1 MKKFYRH
8 ISFILILTLC
18 IVPLHAVSVFT
29 GHTPFSDMCMTA
41 KAQTSENIIYLKD
54 GEGEGGNGTLN
65 NPYLNIRTALKN
77 IKDGQT
83 LFLIDTVQYTKYEK
97 GTDGSALPLIINK
110 NITIAGNDTEKSVL
124 QLRAAIQLAADVTF
138 KDMRL
143 QIAPEIILGKSSL
156 NYNTN
161 TTSEILGT
169 EAFKSTAIYVG
180 GHTLTIDNVNT
191 KLDSEAQSKIRPYI
205 SGGAYRL
212 NTDNSILGGNTV
224 VNIINANAETKFA
237 DIYAGDYFKSR
248 NIPATLNLS
257 GKFLDSVVHCGGYSD
272 SSILYSDVDINLY
285 ADKPDSSA
293 QVSGITGFDTA
304 NHNGKVNITLTKN
317 VFSSSMSLN
326 DIDCLKLDNNSR
338 INFDS
343 SNIFDVKNVILG
355 NNTILDFR
363 QLTGNPAITETLLSL
378 APADD
383 TQKNASI
390 LLNNEQT
397 LRISGNVTG
406 TTRLNVVD
414 TQEII
419 SNFNYGHTYVT
430 SSQSSDGTFSIDGTK
445 DTFAELKTEIEDNI
459 KKWSIYKKSGSES
472 NDTDFKSFEI
482 TDGPDIIYPTEFYHD
497 YSYKLK
503 FINKNDETY
512 IPDNMN
518 VRYNLEYQIIKDG
531 KVIFDS
537 SDNTDDDNTVYP
549 LITLETTQ
557 SDENDENSS
566 YETILA
572 IETDDVAKLKN
583 IYGNYSIVLSYFG
596 NSITKNIRIADPLET
611 AEPTT
616 KPTPTPTIKPTTA
629 PTTEPINTPTTK
641 PTAAPTTE
649 PTNTPTTKPTVAP
662 TTEPTNTPTTKPT
675 AAPTTEP
682 ANTPTT
688 KPTAAPTTE
697 PTNTPT
703 TKPTAAPTTEPTN
716 TPTTKP
722 TAAPTTEPT
731 NTPTTKPTAAP
742 TAEPTNTPTTKPT
755 VAPTAKPAN
764 TSQPPATPVPA
775 PAPTPTPAPTDNT
788 ASTAPPSDPD
798 AAPTSVPTNVPS
810 VPPTVVATST
820 PSVSPTVAPTNSPS
834 DTPTVAPTST
844 PSVSPTIAPT
854 KKPASVKTK
863 FSDKKSGIYFKISN
877 SSKKY
882 LEYLYPT
889 SSKTNIV
896 IPNTV
901 KYKNKSYKVVSVAPK
916 AFYNKSKLKK
926 VCINANITTL
936 GKDCFAKCK
945 KLNSITF
952 KGSKPPKIG
961 RNAFKNINKK
971 AKFYVPKKAYA
982 KYRKTLTSKTGFNK
996 SMKIVKK

>member
-272 SSILYSDVDINLY
+272 SSILNSDVDINLY
-285 ADKPDSSA
+285 ADNPDSSA

-304 NHNGKVNITLTKN
+304 NHNGKVNVTLTKN

-378 APADD
+378 APADN

-445 DTFAELKTEIEDNI
+445 DTFAELKTETEDNI
-459 KKWSIYKKSGSES
+459 KKWSIYKKSGSEPD
-472 NDTDFKSFEI
+472 DTDFKSFEI

-512 IPDNMN
+512 IPDYSILM
-518 VRYNLEYQIIKDG
+518 RNLDYQIIKDG

-537 SDNTDDDNTVYP
+537 SDNTDADNTVYP

-616 KPTPTPTIKPTTA
+616 KPTPTPTIKPT
-629 PTTEPINTPTTK
+629 
-641 PTAAPTTE
+641 AAPTTE
-649 PTNTPTTKPTVAP
+649 PTNTPTTKPTVAPTTEPANTPTTKPTAAP

-697 PTNTPT
+697 P
-703 TKPTAAPTTEPTN
+703 
-716 TPTTKP
+716 
-722 TAAPTTEPT
+722 
-731 NTPTTKPTAAP
+731 
-742 TAEPTNTPTTKPT
+742 
-755 VAPTAKPAN
+755 AN
-764 TSQPPATPVPA
+764 TSQPPSTPVPA
-775 PAPTPTPAPTDNT
+775 PAPTLAPTDNT
-788 ASTAPPSDPD
+788 APTAPPSDPD
-798 AAPTSVPTNVPS
+798 AAPTSVPTNVP
-810 VPPTVVATST
+810 A
-820 PSVSPTVAPTNSPS
+820 VSPTVMPTNSPS
-834 DTPTVAPTST
+834 DTPTLAPTNTPSVSPTVAPTST
-844 PSVSPTIAPT
+844 PSVSPTVAPT
-854 KKPASVKTK
+854 KKPASAKTK
-863 FSDKKSGIYFKISN
+863 FADKKSGIYFKISN

-889 SSKTNIV
+889 SNKTNIV

-926 VCINANITTL
+926 VCINTNITTL

-952 KGSKPPKIG
+952 KRSKPPKIG

>member
-272 SSILYSDVDINLY
+272 SSILNSDVDINLY
-285 ADKPDSSA
+285 ADNPDSAA

-304 NHNGKVNITLTKN
+304 NHNGKVNVTLTKN

-445 DTFAELKTEIEDNI
+445 DTFAELKTETEDNI
-459 KKWSIYKKSGSES
+459 KKWSIYKKSGSEPD
-472 NDTDFKSFEI
+472 DTDFKSFEI
-482 TDGPDIIYPTEFYHD
+482 TDGPDIIYPTEFYQD

-512 IPDNMN
+512 IPNYLILMS
-518 VRYNLEYQIIKDG
+518 NLDYQIIKDG

-557 SDENDENSS
+557 SDENDENS
-566 YETILA
+566 ETILA
-572 IETDDVAKLKN
+572 IETDDKTKLKN

-596 NSITKNIRIADPLET
+596 NYITKNIRIADPLET

-616 KPTPTPTIKPTTA
+616 KPTPTPTIKPT
-629 PTTEPINTPTTK
+629 
-641 PTAAPTTE
+641 AAPTTE
-649 PTNTPTTKPTVAP
+649 PTNTPTTKPTAAP
-662 TTEPTNTPTTKPT
+662 TAEPTNTPTTKPT

-697 PTNTPT
+697 PTPTTKPTAAPTTEPTPTTKPTAAPTTEPANTPT
-703 TKPTAAPTTEPTN
+703 TKPTAAPTTEP
-716 TPTTKP
+716 
-722 TAAPTTEPT
+722 
-731 NTPTTKPTAAP
+731 
-742 TAEPTNTPTTKPT
+742 
-755 VAPTAKPAN
+755 AN
-764 TSQPPATPVPA
+764 TSQPPSTPVPA
-775 PAPTPTPAPTDNT
+775 PAPTPAPTDNT
-788 ASTAPPSDPD
+788 APTAPPSDPD

-810 VPPTVVATST
+810 VPPTVM
-820 PSVSPTVAPTNSPS
+820 PTNSPS
-834 DTPTVAPTST
+834 DTPTLAPTNTPSVSPTVAPTST
-844 PSVSPTIAPT
+844 PSVSPTVAPT
-854 KKPASVKTK
+854 KKPASAKTK
-863 FSDKKSGIYFKISN
+863 FADKKSGIYFKISN

-901 KYKNKSYKVVSVAPK
+901 KYKNKSYKVVSIAPK

>member
-8 ISFILILTLC
+8 ISFILILTLF

-97 GTDGSALPLIINK
+97 GADGSALPLIINK

-191 KLDSEAQSKIRPYI
+191 KLDSETQSKIRPYI

-285 ADKPDSSA
+285 ADNPDSSA

-304 NHNGKVNITLTKN
+304 NHNGKVNVTLTKN

-445 DTFAELKTEIEDNI
+445 DTFAELKTETEDNI

-649 PTNTPTTKPTVAP
+649 PTNTPTTKPTV
-662 TTEPTNTPTTKPT
+662 
-675 AAPTTEP
+675 
-682 ANTPTT
+682 
-688 KPTAAPTTE
+688 
-697 PTNTPT
+697 
-703 TKPTAAPTTEPTN
+703 
-716 TPTTKP
+716 
-722 TAAPTTEPT
+722 APTTEPT

-982 KYRKTLTSKTGFNK
+982 KYRKTLTPKTGFNK

>member
-110 NITIAGNDTEKSVL
+110 NITIAGNDTEKSIL

-272 SSILYSDVDINLY
+272 SSILNSDVDINLY
-285 ADKPDSSA
+285 ADNPDSSA

-304 NHNGKVNITLTKN
+304 NHNGKVNVTLTKN

-445 DTFAELKTEIEDNI
+445 DTFAELKTETEDNI
-459 KKWSIYKKSGSES
+459 KKWSIYKKSGSEPD
-472 NDTDFKSFEI
+472 DTDFKSFEI

-512 IPDNMN
+512 IPDYSILM
-518 VRYNLEYQIIKDG
+518 RNLDYQIIKDG

-537 SDNTDDDNTVYP
+537 SDNTDDNNTVYP

-616 KPTPTPTIKPTTA
+616 KPTPTPTIKPTA
-629 PTTEPINTPTTK
+629 
-641 PTAAPTTE
+641 
-649 PTNTPTTKPTVAP
+649 AP

-682 ANTPTT
+682 ANT
-688 KPTAAPTTE
+688 
-697 PTNTPT
+697 
-703 TKPTAAPTTEPTN
+703 
-716 TPTTKP
+716 
-722 TAAPTTEPT
+722 
-731 NTPTTKPTAAP
+731 
-742 TAEPTNTPTTKPT
+742 
-755 VAPTAKPAN
+755 
-764 TSQPPATPVPA
+764 SQPPSTPVPA
-775 PAPTPTPAPTDNT
+775 PAPTPAPTDNT
-788 ASTAPPSDPD
+788 APTAPPSDPD
-798 AAPTSVPTNVPS
+798 AAPTSAPTNVPS
-810 VPPTVVATST
+810 VPPTVM
-820 PSVSPTVAPTNSPS
+820 PTNSPS
-834 DTPTVAPTST
+834 DTPTLAPTNTPTVSPTVAPTST
-844 PSVSPTIAPT
+844 PSVSPTVAPT
-854 KKPASVKTK
+854 KKPASAKTK
-863 FSDKKSGIYFKISN
+863 FADKKSGIYFKISN

-889 SSKTNIV
+889 SNKTNIV

-971 AKFYVPKKAYA
+971 AKFYVPKKSYA

>member
-272 SSILYSDVDINLY
+272 SSILNSDVDINLY
-285 ADKPDSSA
+285 ADNPDSSA

-304 NHNGKVNITLTKN
+304 NHNGKVNVTLTKN

-326 DIDCLKLDNNSR
+326 DIECLKLDNNSR

-445 DTFAELKTEIEDNI
+445 DTFAELKTETEDNI
-459 KKWSIYKKSGSES
+459 KKWSIYKKSGSEPD
-472 NDTDFKSFEI
+472 DTDFKSFEI

-512 IPDNMN
+512 IPDYSILM
-518 VRYNLEYQIIKDG
+518 RNLDYQIIKDR

-537 SDNTDDDNTVYP
+537 SDNTDADNTVYP

-611 AEPTT
+611 VEPTT
-616 KPTPTPTIKPTTA
+616 KPTNTPTIKPTA
-629 PTTEPINTPTTK
+629 
-641 PTAAPTTE
+641 
-649 PTNTPTTKPTVAP
+649 AP

-688 KPTAAPTTE
+688 KPTAAPT
-697 PTNTPT
+697 
-703 TKPTAAPTTEPTN
+703 A
-716 TPTTKP
+716 
-722 TAAPTTEPT
+722 EPT

-755 VAPTAKPAN
+755 AAPTTEPANTPTTKPTAAPTTEPAN
-764 TSQPPATPVPA
+764 TSQPPSTPVPA
-775 PAPTPTPAPTDNT
+775 PAPTPAPTDNT
-788 ASTAPPSDPD
+788 APTAPPSDPD
-798 AAPTSVPTNVPS
+798 AGPTSVPTNVPAVS
-810 VPPTVVATST
+810 PTVMPTNS
-820 PSVSPTVAPTNSPS
+820 PSDTPTVAPTNSPS
-834 DTPTVAPTST
+834 DTPTLVPTST
-844 PSVSPTIAPT
+844 PSVSPTVAPT

-863 FSDKKSGIYFKISN
+863 FADKKGGIYFKISN

>member
-110 NITIAGNDTEKSVL
+110 NITIAGNDTEKSIL

-272 SSILYSDVDINLY
+272 SSILNSDVDINLY
-285 ADKPDSSA
+285 ADNPDSSA

-304 NHNGKVNITLTKN
+304 NHNGKVNVTLTKN

-390 LLNNEQT
+390 LLNNKQT

-445 DTFAELKTEIEDNI
+445 DTFAELKTETEDNI
-459 KKWSIYKKSGSES
+459 KKWSIYKKSGSEPD
-472 NDTDFKSFEI
+472 DTDFKSFEI

-512 IPDNMN
+512 IPDYSILM
-518 VRYNLEYQIIKDG
+518 RNLDYQIIKDG

-537 SDNTDDDNTVYP
+537 SDNTDDNNTVYP

-611 AEPTT
+611 AEPPT
-616 KPTPTPTIKPTTA
+616 KPTPTPTIKPTA
-629 PTTEPINTPTTK
+629 
-641 PTAAPTTE
+641 
-649 PTNTPTTKPTVAP
+649 AP

-697 PTNTPT
+697 P
-703 TKPTAAPTTEPTN
+703 
-716 TPTTKP
+716 
-722 TAAPTTEPT
+722 
-731 NTPTTKPTAAP
+731 
-742 TAEPTNTPTTKPT
+742 
-755 VAPTAKPAN
+755 AN
-764 TSQPPATPVPA
+764 TSQPPSTPIPA
-775 PAPTPTPAPTDNT
+775 PAPTPAATDNT
-788 ASTAPPSDPD
+788 APTAPPSDSD
-798 AAPTSVPTNVPS
+798 VTPTSIPTNVPS
-810 VPPTVVATST
+810 AHPTVAPTNLPSDTLTVVPTST
-820 PSVSPTVAPTNSPS
+820 PSISPTVAPTNSPS
-834 DTPTVAPTST
+834 
-844 PSVSPTIAPT
+844 VSPTVAPT

-889 SSKTNIV
+889 SNKTNIV

-901 KYKNKSYKVVSVAPK
+901 KYKNKSYKVVSIAPK
-916 AFYNKSKLKK
+916 AFYNKSKVKK
-926 VCINANITTL
+926 VSINANITTI

-961 RNAFKNINKK
+961 RNAFKSINKK
-971 AKFYVPKKAYA
+971 AKFYVPKKAYT
-982 KYRKTLTSKTGFNK
+982 KYRKTLTSKTGFSK

>member
-272 SSILYSDVDINLY
+272 SSILNSDVDINLY
-285 ADKPDSSA
+285 ADNPDSSA

-304 NHNGKVNITLTKN
+304 NHNGKVNVTLTKN

-326 DIDCLKLDNNSR
+326 DIDFLKLDNNSR

-378 APADD
+378 APADH
-383 TQKNASI
+383 TKKNASI

-430 SSQSSDGTFSIDGTK
+430 SSQNSDGTFSIDGTK
-445 DTFAELKTEIEDNI
+445 DTFAELKTETEDNI
-459 KKWSIYKKSGSES
+459 KKWSIYKKSGSEPD
-472 NDTDFKSFEI
+472 DTDFKSFEI

-512 IPDNMN
+512 IPDYSILM
-518 VRYNLEYQIIKDG
+518 RNLDYQIIKDR

-537 SDNTDDDNTVYP
+537 SDNTDADNTVYP

-596 NSITKNIRIADPLET
+596 NSITKNIRIANPLET

-616 KPTPTPTIKPTTA
+616 KPTPTPTIKPTA
-629 PTTEPINTPTTK
+629 
-641 PTAAPTTE
+641 
-649 PTNTPTTKPTVAP
+649 AP

-703 TKPTAAPTTEPTN
+703 TKPTAVPTTEPTN

-742 TAEPTNTPTTKPT
+742 TTE
-755 VAPTAKPAN
+755 PAN
-764 TSQPPATPVPA
+764 TSQPPSTPVPA
-775 PAPTPTPAPTDNT
+775 PAPTPAPTDNT
-788 ASTAPPSDPD
+788 APTAPPSDPD

-810 VPPTVVATST
+810 V
-820 PSVSPTVAPTNSPS
+820 SPTVMPTNSPS

-844 PSVSPTIAPT
+844 PSVSPTVAPT

-889 SSKTNIV
+889 SNKTNIV

-926 VCINANITTL
+926 VYINANITTL

-952 KGSKPPKIG
+952 KGSNPPKIG

>member
-97 GTDGSALPLIINK
+97 GADGSALPLIINK
-110 NITIAGNDTEKSVL
+110 NITIAGNDTEKSIL

-272 SSILYSDVDINLY
+272 SSILNSDVDINLY
-285 ADKPDSSA
+285 ADNPDSSA

-304 NHNGKVNITLTKN
+304 NHNGKVNVTLTKN

-445 DTFAELKTEIEDNI
+445 DTFAELKTETEDNI
-459 KKWSIYKKSGSES
+459 KKWSIYKKSGSEPD
-472 NDTDFKSFEI
+472 DTDFKSFEI

-512 IPDNMN
+512 IPDYSILM
-518 VRYNLEYQIIKDG
+518 RNLDYQIIKDG

-537 SDNTDDDNTVYP
+537 SDNTDDNNTVYP

-616 KPTPTPTIKPTTA
+616 KPTPTPTIKPT
-629 PTTEPINTPTTK
+629 
-641 PTAAPTTE
+641 
-649 PTNTPTTKPTVAP
+649 
-662 TTEPTNTPTTKPT
+662 
-675 AAPTTEP
+675 
-682 ANTPTT
+682 
-688 KPTAAPTTE
+688 AAPTTE

-722 TAAPTTEPT
+722 TAAPTTEPA

-742 TAEPTNTPTTKPT
+742 TTE
-755 VAPTAKPAN
+755 PAN
-764 TSQPPATPVPA
+764 TSQPPSTPVPA
-775 PAPTPTPAPTDNT
+775 PAPTPAPTDNT
-788 ASTAPPSDPD
+788 APTAPPSDPD
-798 AAPTSVPTNVPS
+798 AAPTSAPTNVPS
-810 VPPTVVATST
+810 VPPTVM
-820 PSVSPTVAPTNSPS
+820 PTNSPS
-834 DTPTVAPTST
+834 DTPTLAPTNTPTVSPTVAPTST
-844 PSVSPTIAPT
+844 PSVSPTVAPT
-854 KKPASVKTK
+854 KKPASAKTK
-863 FSDKKSGIYFKISN
+863 FADKKSGIYFKISN

-889 SSKTNIV
+889 SNKTNIV

>member
-272 SSILYSDVDINLY
+272 SSILNSDVDINLY
-285 ADKPDSSA
+285 ADNPDSSA

-304 NHNGKVNITLTKN
+304 NHNGKVNVTLTKN

-326 DIDCLKLDNNSR
+326 DIECLKLDNNSR

-445 DTFAELKTEIEDNI
+445 DTFAELKTETEDNI
-459 KKWSIYKKSGSES
+459 KKWSIYKKSGSEPD
-472 NDTDFKSFEI
+472 DTDFKSFEI

-512 IPDNMN
+512 IPDYSILM
-518 VRYNLEYQIIKDG
+518 RNLDYQIIKDR

-537 SDNTDDDNTVYP
+537 SDNTDADNTVYP

-611 AEPTT
+611 VEPTT
-616 KPTPTPTIKPTTA
+616 KPTNTPTIKPTA
-629 PTTEPINTPTTK
+629 
-641 PTAAPTTE
+641 
-649 PTNTPTTKPTVAP
+649 AP

-697 PTNTPT
+697 P
-703 TKPTAAPTTEPTN
+703 
-716 TPTTKP
+716 
-722 TAAPTTEPT
+722 
-731 NTPTTKPTAAP
+731 
-742 TAEPTNTPTTKPT
+742 
-755 VAPTAKPAN
+755 AN
-764 TSQPPATPVPA
+764 TSQPPSTPVPA
-775 PAPTPTPAPTDNT
+775 PAPTPAPTDNT
-788 ASTAPPSDPD
+788 APTAPPSDPD
-798 AAPTSVPTNVPS
+798 AGPTSVPTNVP
-810 VPPTVVATST
+810 A
-820 PSVSPTVAPTNSPS
+820 VS
-834 DTPTVAPTST
+834 PTVAPTST
-844 PSVSPTIAPT
+844 PSVSPTVAPT

-863 FSDKKSGIYFKISN
+863 FADKKGGIYFKISN

>member
-272 SSILYSDVDINLY
+272 SSILNSDVDINLY
-285 ADKPDSSA
+285 ADNPDSSA
-293 QVSGITGFDTA
+293 QVSGITGFDTT
-304 NHNGKVNITLTKN
+304 NHNGKVNVTLTKN

-378 APADD
+378 APADN

-445 DTFAELKTEIEDNI
+445 DTFAELKTETEDNI
-459 KKWSIYKKSGSES
+459 KKWSIYKKSGSEPD
-472 NDTDFKSFEI
+472 DTDFKSFEI

-512 IPDNMN
+512 IPDYSILM
-518 VRYNLEYQIIKDG
+518 RNLDYQIIKDG

-537 SDNTDDDNTVYP
+537 SDNTDADNTVYP

-616 KPTPTPTIKPTTA
+616 KPTPTPTIKPT
-629 PTTEPINTPTTK
+629 
-641 PTAAPTTE
+641 AAPTTE
-649 PTNTPTTKPTVAP
+649 PA
-662 TTEPTNTPTTKPT
+662 NTPTTKPT

-697 PTNTPT
+697 P
-703 TKPTAAPTTEPTN
+703 
-716 TPTTKP
+716 
-722 TAAPTTEPT
+722 
-731 NTPTTKPTAAP
+731 
-742 TAEPTNTPTTKPT
+742 
-755 VAPTAKPAN
+755 AN
-764 TSQPPATPVPA
+764 TSQPPSTPVPA
-775 PAPTPTPAPTDNT
+775 PAPTPAPTDNT
-788 ASTAPPSDPD
+788 APTAPPSDPD
-798 AAPTSVPTNVPS
+798 AGPTSVPTNVPAVS
-810 VPPTVVATST
+810 PTVMPTNS
-820 PSVSPTVAPTNSPS
+820 PSDTPTVAPTNSPS
-834 DTPTVAPTST
+834 DTPTLVPTST
-844 PSVSPTIAPT
+844 PSVSPTVAPT

-863 FSDKKSGIYFKISN
+863 FADKKGGIYFKISN

-901 KYKNKSYKVVSVAPK
+901 KYKNKSYKVVSIAPK
-916 AFYNKSKLKK
+916 AFYNKSKVKK
-926 VCINANITTL
+926 VSINANITTI

-961 RNAFKNINKK
+961 RNAFKSINKK
-971 AKFYVPKKAYA
+971 AKFYVPKKAYT
-982 KYRKTLTSKTGFNK
+982 KYRKTLTSKTGFSK

>member
-8 ISFILILTLC
+8 ISFILILTLF

-97 GTDGSALPLIINK
+97 GADGSALPLIINK

-191 KLDSEAQSKIRPYI
+191 KLDSETQSKIRPYI

-285 ADKPDSSA
+285 ADNPDSSA

-304 NHNGKVNITLTKN
+304 NHNGKVNVTLTKN

-445 DTFAELKTEIEDNI
+445 DTFAELKTETEDNI

-629 PTTEPINTPTTK
+629 PTTEPI
-641 PTAAPTTE
+641 
-649 PTNTPTTKPTVAP
+649 
-662 TTEPTNTPTTKPT
+662 
-675 AAPTTEP
+675 
-682 ANTPTT
+682 
-688 KPTAAPTTE
+688 
-697 PTNTPT
+697 NTPT

-982 KYRKTLTSKTGFNK
+982 KYRKTLTPKTGFNK

>member
-110 NITIAGNDTEKSVL
+110 NITIAGNDTEKSIL

-272 SSILYSDVDINLY
+272 SSILNSDVDINLY
-285 ADKPDSSA
+285 ADNPDSSA

-304 NHNGKVNITLTKN
+304 NHNGKVNVTLTKN

-390 LLNNEQT
+390 LLNNKQT

-445 DTFAELKTEIEDNI
+445 DTFAELKTETEDNI
-459 KKWSIYKKSGSES
+459 KKWSIYKKSGSEPD
-472 NDTDFKSFEI
+472 DTDFKSFEI
-482 TDGPDIIYPTEFYHD
+482 TDGPDIIYPTEFYQD

-512 IPDNMN
+512 IPNYLILMS
-518 VRYNLEYQIIKDG
+518 NLDYQIIKDG

-572 IETDDVAKLKN
+572 IKTDDETKLKN

-611 AEPTT
+611 AKPTT
-616 KPTPTPTIKPTTA
+616 KPTPTPTI
-629 PTTEPINTPTTK
+629 
-641 PTAAPTTE
+641 
-649 PTNTPTTKPTVAP
+649 
-662 TTEPTNTPTTKPT
+662 
-675 AAPTTEP
+675 
-682 ANTPTT
+682 
-688 KPTAAPTTE
+688 
-697 PTNTPT
+697 
-703 TKPTAAPTTEPTN
+703 KPTAAPTTEPTN

-742 TAEPTNTPTTKPT
+742 TAEPANTPTTKPT
-755 VAPTAKPAN
+755 AAPTTEPANTPTTKPTAAPTTEPAN
-764 TSQPPATPVPA
+764 TSQPPSTPVPA
-775 PAPTPTPAPTDNT
+775 PAPTPAPTDNT
-788 ASTAPPSDPD
+788 APTAPPSDPD

-810 VPPTVVATST
+810 VPPTVM
-820 PSVSPTVAPTNSPS
+820 PTNSPS
-834 DTPTVAPTST
+834 DTPTLAPTNTPSVSPTVAPTST
-844 PSVSPTIAPT
+844 PSVSPTVAPI

>member
-143 QIAPEIILGKSSL
+143 QIAPEIILGQSSL

-285 ADKPDSSA
+285 ADNPDSSA

-304 NHNGKVNITLTKN
+304 NHNGKVNVTLTKN

-397 LRISGNVTG
+397 LRISGNLTG

-445 DTFAELKTEIEDNI
+445 DTFAELKTETEDNI

-703 TKPTAAPTTEPTN
+703 TKPTAAPTTEP
-716 TPTTKP
+716 
-722 TAAPTTEPT
+722 A

-775 PAPTPTPAPTDNT
+775 PAPTDNT
-788 ASTAPPSDPD
+788 APTAPPSDPD

-810 VPPTVVATST
+810 VHPTVVATST
-820 PSVSPTVAPTNSPS
+820 PSISPTVAPTNSPS

-844 PSVSPTIAPT
+844 PSVSPTVAPT

-889 SSKTNIV
+889 SNKTNIV

>member
-272 SSILYSDVDINLY
+272 SSILNSDVDINLY
-285 ADKPDSSA
+285 ADNPDSSA

-304 NHNGKVNITLTKN
+304 NHNGKVNVTLTKN

-326 DIDCLKLDNNSR
+326 DIDFLKLDNNSR

-378 APADD
+378 APADH
-383 TQKNASI
+383 TKKNASI

-430 SSQSSDGTFSIDGTK
+430 SSQNSDGTFSIDGTK
-445 DTFAELKTEIEDNI
+445 DTFAELKTETEDNI
-459 KKWSIYKKSGSES
+459 KKWSIYKKSGSEPD
-472 NDTDFKSFEI
+472 DTDFKSFEI

-512 IPDNMN
+512 IPDYSILM
-518 VRYNLEYQIIKDG
+518 RNLDYQIIKDR

-537 SDNTDDDNTVYP
+537 SDNTDADNTVYP

-596 NSITKNIRIADPLET
+596 NSITKNIRIANPLET

-616 KPTPTPTIKPTTA
+616 KPTPTPTIKPTA
-629 PTTEPINTPTTK
+629 
-641 PTAAPTTE
+641 
-649 PTNTPTTKPTVAP
+649 AP

-703 TKPTAAPTTEPTN
+703 IKPTAAPTTEPTNTPTITPTAAPTTEPTNTPTTEPTATPTAEPANTPTIKPTAAPTTEPTN

-722 TAAPTTEPT
+722 TAAPTTEPA
-731 NTPTTKPTAAP
+731 NTPTIKPTAAP
-742 TAEPTNTPTTKPT
+742 TTE
-755 VAPTAKPAN
+755 PAN
-764 TSQPPATPVPA
+764 TPQPPSTPVPA
-775 PAPTPTPAPTDNT
+775 PAPTPAATDNT
-788 ASTAPPSDPD
+788 APTAPPD

-810 VPPTVVATST
+810 VH
-820 PSVSPTVAPTNSPS
+820 
-834 DTPTVAPTST
+834 PTVAPTST
-844 PSVSPTIAPT
+844 PSISPTVAPTSTPSISPTVAPT

-863 FSDKKSGIYFKISN
+863 FADKKSGIYFKISN

-952 KGSKPPKIG
+952 KGSKPPKID

-971 AKFYVPKKAYA
+971 AKFYVPKKAYT

>member
-272 SSILYSDVDINLY
+272 SSILNSDVDINLY
-285 ADKPDSSA
+285 ADNPDSSA
-293 QVSGITGFDTA
+293 QVSGITGFDTT
-304 NHNGKVNITLTKN
+304 NHNGKVNVTLTKN

-445 DTFAELKTEIEDNI
+445 DTFAELKTETEDNI
-459 KKWSIYKKSGSES
+459 KKWSIYKKSGSEPD
-472 NDTDFKSFEI
+472 DTDFKSFEI
-482 TDGPDIIYPTEFYHD
+482 TDGPDIIYPTEFYQD

-512 IPDNMN
+512 IPDYSILM
-518 VRYNLEYQIIKDG
+518 RNLDYQIIKDG

-537 SDNTDDDNTVYP
+537 SDNTDDNNTVYP

-616 KPTPTPTIKPTTA
+616 KPTPTPTIKPT
-629 PTTEPINTPTTK
+629 
-641 PTAAPTTE
+641 
-649 PTNTPTTKPTVAP
+649 
-662 TTEPTNTPTTKPT
+662 
-675 AAPTTEP
+675 
-682 ANTPTT
+682 
-688 KPTAAPTTE
+688 
-697 PTNTPT
+697 
-703 TKPTAAPTTEPTN
+703 AAPTTEPTN

-755 VAPTAKPAN
+755 AAPTTEPTPTTKPTAAPTTEPTPTTKPTAAPTTEPANTPTTKPTAAPTTEPAN
-764 TSQPPATPVPA
+764 TSQPPSTPVPA
-775 PAPTPTPAPTDNT
+775 PAPTPAPTDNT
-788 ASTAPPSDPD
+788 APTAPPSDPD

-810 VPPTVVATST
+810 VS
-820 PSVSPTVAPTNSPS
+820 
-834 DTPTVAPTST
+834 PTVAPTST
-844 PSVSPTIAPT
+844 PSVSPTLAPT

>member
-97 GTDGSALPLIINK
+97 GADGSALPLIINK
-110 NITIAGNDTEKSVL
+110 NITIAGNDTEKSIL

-272 SSILYSDVDINLY
+272 SSILNSDVDINLY
-285 ADKPDSSA
+285 ADNPDSSA

-304 NHNGKVNITLTKN
+304 NHNGKVNVTLTKN

-445 DTFAELKTEIEDNI
+445 DTFAELKTETEDNI
-459 KKWSIYKKSGSES
+459 KKWSIYKKSGSEPD
-472 NDTDFKSFEI
+472 DTDFKSFEI

-512 IPDNMN
+512 IPDYSILM
-518 VRYNLEYQIIKDG
+518 RNLDYQIIKDG

-537 SDNTDDDNTVYP
+537 SDNTDDNNTVYP

-616 KPTPTPTIKPTTA
+616 KPTPTPTIKPT
-629 PTTEPINTPTTK
+629 
-641 PTAAPTTE
+641 
-649 PTNTPTTKPTVAP
+649 
-662 TTEPTNTPTTKPT
+662 
-675 AAPTTEP
+675 
-682 ANTPTT
+682 
-688 KPTAAPTTE
+688 AAPTTE

-722 TAAPTTEPT
+722 TAAPTTEP
-731 NTPTTKPTAAP
+731 
-742 TAEPTNTPTTKPT
+742 
-755 VAPTAKPAN
+755 AN
-764 TSQPPATPVPA
+764 TSQPPSTPVPA
-775 PAPTPTPAPTDNT
+775 PAPTPAPTDNT
-788 ASTAPPSDPD
+788 APTAPPSDPD
-798 AAPTSVPTNVPS
+798 AAPTSAPTNVPS
-810 VPPTVVATST
+810 VPPTLM
-820 PSVSPTVAPTNSPS
+820 PTNSPS
-834 DTPTVAPTST
+834 DTPTLAPTVSPTVAPTST
-844 PSVSPTIAPT
+844 PSVSPTVAPT
-854 KKPASVKTK
+854 KKPASAKTK
-863 FSDKKSGIYFKISN
+863 FADKKSGIYFKISN

-889 SSKTNIV
+889 SNKTNIV

>member
-97 GTDGSALPLIINK
+97 GADGSALPLIINK
-110 NITIAGNDTEKSVL
+110 NITIAGNDTEKSIL

-272 SSILYSDVDINLY
+272 SSILNSDVDINLY
-285 ADKPDSSA
+285 ADNPDSSA

-304 NHNGKVNITLTKN
+304 NHNGKVNVTLTKN

-445 DTFAELKTEIEDNI
+445 DTFAELKTETEDNI
-459 KKWSIYKKSGSES
+459 KKWSIYKKSGSEPD
-472 NDTDFKSFEI
+472 DTDFKSFEI

-512 IPDNMN
+512 IPDYSILM
-518 VRYNLEYQIIKDG
+518 RNLDYQIIKDG

-537 SDNTDDDNTVYP
+537 SDNTDDNNTVYP

-616 KPTPTPTIKPTTA
+616 KPTPTPTIKPTA
-629 PTTEPINTPTTK
+629 
-641 PTAAPTTE
+641 
-649 PTNTPTTKPTVAP
+649 AP

-742 TAEPTNTPTTKPT
+742 TTEPANTPTTKPT
-755 VAPTAKPAN
+755 AAPTTEPAN
-764 TSQPPATPVPA
+764 TSQPPSTPVPA
-775 PAPTPTPAPTDNT
+775 PAPTPAPTDNT
-788 ASTAPPSDPD
+788 APTAPPSDPD
-798 AAPTSVPTNVPS
+798 AAPTSAPTNVPS
-810 VPPTVVATST
+810 VPPTVM
-820 PSVSPTVAPTNSPS
+820 PTNSPS
-834 DTPTVAPTST
+834 DTPTLAPTNTPTVSPTVAPTST
-844 PSVSPTIAPT
+844 PSVSPTVAPT
-854 KKPASVKTK
+854 KKPASAKTK
-863 FSDKKSGIYFKISN
+863 FADKKSGIYFKISN

-889 SSKTNIV
+889 SNKTNIV

-926 VCINANITTL
+926 VYINANITTL

>member
-110 NITIAGNDTEKSVL
+110 NITIAGNDTEKSIL

-272 SSILYSDVDINLY
+272 SSILNSDVDINLY
-285 ADKPDSSA
+285 ADNPDSSA

-304 NHNGKVNITLTKN
+304 NHNGKVNVTLTKN

-445 DTFAELKTEIEDNI
+445 DTFAELKTETEDNI
-459 KKWSIYKKSGSES
+459 KKWSIYKKSGSEPD
-472 NDTDFKSFEI
+472 DTDFKSFEI

-512 IPDNMN
+512 IPDYSILM
-518 VRYNLEYQIIKDG
+518 RNLDYQIIKDG

-537 SDNTDDDNTVYP
+537 SDNTDDNNTVYP

-616 KPTPTPTIKPTTA
+616 KPTPTPTIKPT
-629 PTTEPINTPTTK
+629 
-641 PTAAPTTE
+641 
-649 PTNTPTTKPTVAP
+649 
-662 TTEPTNTPTTKPT
+662 
-675 AAPTTEP
+675 
-682 ANTPTT
+682 
-688 KPTAAPTTE
+688 AAPTTE

-742 TAEPTNTPTTKPT
+742 TTEPANTPTTKPT
-755 VAPTAKPAN
+755 AAPTTEPAN
-764 TSQPPATPVPA
+764 TSQPPSTPVPA
-775 PAPTPTPAPTDNT
+775 PAPTPAPTDNT
-788 ASTAPPSDPD
+788 APTAPPSDPD
-798 AAPTSVPTNVPS
+798 AAPTSAPTNVPS
-810 VPPTVVATST
+810 VPPTVM
-820 PSVSPTVAPTNSPS
+820 PTNSPS
-834 DTPTVAPTST
+834 DTPTLAPTNTPTVSPTVAPTST
-844 PSVSPTIAPT
+844 PSVSPTVAPT
-854 KKPASVKTK
+854 KKPASAKTK
-863 FSDKKSGIYFKISN
+863 FADKKSGIYFKISN

-889 SSKTNIV
+889 SNKTNIV

>member
-110 NITIAGNDTEKSVL
+110 NITIAGNDTEKSIL

-272 SSILYSDVDINLY
+272 SSILNSDVDINLY
-285 ADKPDSSA
+285 ADNPDSSA

-304 NHNGKVNITLTKN
+304 NHNGKVNVTLTKN

-445 DTFAELKTEIEDNI
+445 DTFAELKTETEDNI
-459 KKWSIYKKSGSES
+459 KKWSIYKKSGSEPD
-472 NDTDFKSFEI
+472 DTDFKSFEI

-512 IPDNMN
+512 IPDYSILM
-518 VRYNLEYQIIKDG
+518 RNLDYQIIKDG

-537 SDNTDDDNTVYP
+537 SDNTDDNNTVYP

-616 KPTPTPTIKPTTA
+616 KPTPTPTIKPT
-629 PTTEPINTPTTK
+629 
-641 PTAAPTTE
+641 
-649 PTNTPTTKPTVAP
+649 
-662 TTEPTNTPTTKPT
+662 
-675 AAPTTEP
+675 
-682 ANTPTT
+682 
-688 KPTAAPTTE
+688 AAPTTE

-742 TAEPTNTPTTKPT
+742 TTEPANTPTTKPT
-755 VAPTAKPAN
+755 AAPTTEPAN
-764 TSQPPATPVPA
+764 TSQPPSTPVPA
-775 PAPTPTPAPTDNT
+775 PAPTPAPTDNT
-788 ASTAPPSDPD
+788 APTAPPSDPD
-798 AAPTSVPTNVPS
+798 AAPTSAPTNVPS
-810 VPPTVVATST
+810 VPPTVM
-820 PSVSPTVAPTNSPS
+820 PTNSPS
-834 DTPTVAPTST
+834 DTPTLAPTNTPTVSPTVAPTST
-844 PSVSPTIAPT
+844 PSVSPTVAPT
-854 KKPASVKTK
+854 KKPASAKTK
-863 FSDKKSGIYFKISN
+863 FADKKSGIYFKISN

-889 SSKTNIV
+889 SNKTNIV

-971 AKFYVPKKAYA
+971 AKFYVPKKSYA

>member
-41 KAQTSENIIYLKD
+41 HAQTSENIIYLKD

-110 NITIAGNDTEKSVL
+110 NITIAGNDTEKSIL

-272 SSILYSDVDINLY
+272 SSILNSDVDINLY
-285 ADKPDSSA
+285 ADNPDSSA

-304 NHNGKVNITLTKN
+304 NHNGKVNVTLTKN

-390 LLNNEQT
+390 LLNNKQT

-445 DTFAELKTEIEDNI
+445 DTFAELKTETEDNI
-459 KKWSIYKKSGSES
+459 KKWSIYKKSGSEPD
-472 NDTDFKSFEI
+472 DTDFKSFEI
-482 TDGPDIIYPTEFYHD
+482 TDGPDIIYPTEFYQD

-512 IPDNMN
+512 IPNYLILMS
-518 VRYNLEYQIIKDG
+518 NLDYQIIKDG

-572 IETDDVAKLKN
+572 IKTDDETKLKN

-611 AEPTT
+611 AKPTT
-616 KPTPTPTIKPTTA
+616 KPTPTPTI
-629 PTTEPINTPTTK
+629 
-641 PTAAPTTE
+641 
-649 PTNTPTTKPTVAP
+649 
-662 TTEPTNTPTTKPT
+662 
-675 AAPTTEP
+675 
-682 ANTPTT
+682 
-688 KPTAAPTTE
+688 
-697 PTNTPT
+697 
-703 TKPTAAPTTEPTN
+703 KPTAAPTTEPTN

-742 TAEPTNTPTTKPT
+742 TAEPANTPTTKPT
-755 VAPTAKPAN
+755 AAPTTEPANTPTTKPTAAPTTEPAN
-764 TSQPPATPVPA
+764 TSQPPSTPVPAPAPTTEPANTSQPPSTPVPA
-775 PAPTPTPAPTDNT
+775 PAPTPAPTDNT
-788 ASTAPPSDPD
+788 APTAPPSDPD

-810 VPPTVVATST
+810 VPPTVM
-820 PSVSPTVAPTNSPS
+820 PTNSPS
-834 DTPTVAPTST
+834 DTPTLAPTNTPSVSPTVAPTST
-844 PSVSPTIAPT
+844 PSVSPTVAPI

>member
-110 NITIAGNDTEKSVL
+110 NITIAGNDTEKSIL

-272 SSILYSDVDINLY
+272 SSILNSDVDINLY
-285 ADKPDSSA
+285 ADNPDSSA

-304 NHNGKVNITLTKN
+304 NHNGKVNVTLTKN

-390 LLNNEQT
+390 LLNNKQT

-445 DTFAELKTEIEDNI
+445 DTFAELKTETEDNI
-459 KKWSIYKKSGSES
+459 KKWSIYSLIHFQKK
-472 NDTDFKSFEI
+472 
-482 TDGPDIIYPTEFYHD
+482 
-497 YSYKLK
+497 
-503 FINKNDETY
+503 
-512 IPDNMN
+512 
-518 VRYNLEYQIIKDG
+518 
-531 KVIFDS
+531 
-537 SDNTDDDNTVYP
+537 
-549 LITLETTQ
+549 
-557 SDENDENSS
+557 
-566 YETILA
+566 
-572 IETDDVAKLKN
+572 
-583 IYGNYSIVLSYFG
+583 
-596 NSITKNIRIADPLET
+596 IRFRA
-611 AEPTT
+611 
-616 KPTPTPTIKPTTA
+616 
-629 PTTEPINTPTTK
+629 
-641 PTAAPTTE
+641 
-649 PTNTPTTKPTVAP
+649 
-662 TTEPTNTPTTKPT
+662 
-675 AAPTTEP
+675 
-682 ANTPTT
+682 
-688 KPTAAPTTE
+688 
-697 PTNTPT
+697 
-703 TKPTAAPTTEPTN
+703 
-716 TPTTKP
+716 
-722 TAAPTTEPT
+722 
-731 NTPTTKPTAAP
+731 
-742 TAEPTNTPTTKPT
+742 
-755 VAPTAKPAN
+755 
-764 TSQPPATPVPA
+764 
-775 PAPTPTPAPTDNT
+775 
-788 ASTAPPSDPD
+788 
-798 AAPTSVPTNVPS
+798 
-810 VPPTVVATST
+810 
-820 PSVSPTVAPTNSPS
+820 
-834 DTPTVAPTST
+834 
-844 PSVSPTIAPT
+844 
-854 KKPASVKTK
+854 
-863 FSDKKSGIYFKISN
+863 
-877 SSKKY
+877 
-882 LEYLYPT
+882 
-889 SSKTNIV
+889 
-896 IPNTV
+896 
-901 KYKNKSYKVVSVAPK
+901 
-916 AFYNKSKLKK
+916 
-926 VCINANITTL
+926 
-936 GKDCFAKCK
+936 
-945 KLNSITF
+945 
-952 KGSKPPKIG
+952 
-961 RNAFKNINKK
+961 
-971 AKFYVPKKAYA
+971 
-982 KYRKTLTSKTGFNK
+982 
-996 SMKIVKK
+996 

>member
-29 GHTPFSDMCMTA
+29 RHTPFSDMCMTA

-272 SSILYSDVDINLY
+272 SSILNSDVDINLY
-285 ADKPDSSA
+285 ADNPDSSA

-304 NHNGKVNITLTKN
+304 NHNGKVNVTLTKN

-445 DTFAELKTEIEDNI
+445 DTFAELKTETEDNI
-459 KKWSIYKKSGSES
+459 KKWSIYKKSGSEPD
-472 NDTDFKSFEI
+472 DTDFKSFEI
-482 TDGPDIIYPTEFYHD
+482 TDGPDIIYPTEFYQD

-512 IPDNMN
+512 IPNYLILMS
-518 VRYNLEYQIIKDG
+518 NLDYQIIKDG

-572 IETDDVAKLKN
+572 IKTDDKTKLKN

-616 KPTPTPTIKPTTA
+616 KPTPTPTIKPTA
-629 PTTEPINTPTTK
+629 
-641 PTAAPTTE
+641 
-649 PTNTPTTKPTVAP
+649 AP

-682 ANTPTT
+682 ANT
-688 KPTAAPTTE
+688 
-697 PTNTPT
+697 
-703 TKPTAAPTTEPTN
+703 
-716 TPTTKP
+716 
-722 TAAPTTEPT
+722 
-731 NTPTTKPTAAP
+731 
-742 TAEPTNTPTTKPT
+742 
-755 VAPTAKPAN
+755 
-764 TSQPPATPVPA
+764 SQPPSTPVPA
-775 PAPTPTPAPTDNT
+775 PAPTPAPTDNT
-788 ASTAPPSDPD
+788 APTAPPSDPD
-798 AAPTSVPTNVPS
+798 AGPTSVPTNVPAVS
-810 VPPTVVATST
+810 PTVAPTNLPSDTLTVVPTST
-820 PSVSPTVAPTNSPS
+820 PSISPTVAPTNSPS
-834 DTPTVAPTST
+834 VSPTVAPTST
-844 PSVSPTIAPT
+844 PSVSPTVAPT

-889 SSKTNIV
+889 SNKTNIV

-901 KYKNKSYKVVSVAPK
+901 KYKNKSYKVVSIAPK
-916 AFYNKSKLKK
+916 AFYNKSKVKK
-926 VCINANITTL
+926 VSINANITTI

-961 RNAFKNINKK
+961 RNAFKSINKK
-971 AKFYVPKKAYA
+971 AKFYVPKKAYT
-982 KYRKTLTSKTGFNK
+982 KYRKTLTSKTGFSK

>member
-272 SSILYSDVDINLY
+272 SSILNSDVDINLY
-285 ADKPDSSA
+285 ADNPDSAA
-293 QVSGITGFDTA
+293 QISGITGFDTA
-304 NHNGKVNITLTKN
+304 NHNGKVNVTLTKN

-390 LLNNEQT
+390 LLNNKQT

-583 IYGNYSIVLSYFG
+583 IYGNFSIVLSYFG

-641 PTAAPTTE
+641 PTAAPT
-649 PTNTPTTKPTVAP
+649 
-662 TTEPTNTPTTKPT
+662 
-675 AAPTTEP
+675 
-682 ANTPTT
+682 
-688 KPTAAPTTE
+688 
-697 PTNTPT
+697 
-703 TKPTAAPTTEPTN
+703 
-716 TPTTKP
+716 
-722 TAAPTTEPT
+722 
-731 NTPTTKPTAAP
+731 
-742 TAEPTNTPTTKPT
+742 AEPTNTPTTKPT

-764 TSQPPATPVPA
+764 TSQPPVTPVPA
-775 PAPTPTPAPTDNT
+775 PAPTDNT
-788 ASTAPPSDPD
+788 APTAPPSDPD

-820 PSVSPTVAPTNSPS
+820 PSISPTVAPTNSPS

-844 PSVSPTIAPT
+844 PSVSPTVAPT

>member
-97 GTDGSALPLIINK
+97 GADGSALPLIINK
-110 NITIAGNDTEKSVL
+110 NITIAGNDTEKSIL

-272 SSILYSDVDINLY
+272 SSILNSDVDINLY
-285 ADKPDSSA
+285 ADNPDSSA

-304 NHNGKVNITLTKN
+304 NHNGKVNVTLTKN

-445 DTFAELKTEIEDNI
+445 DTFAELKTETEDNI
-459 KKWSIYKKSGSES
+459 KKWSIYKKSGSEPD
-472 NDTDFKSFEI
+472 DTDFKSFEI

-512 IPDNMN
+512 IPDYSILM
-518 VRYNLEYQIIKDG
+518 RNLDYQIIKDG

-537 SDNTDDDNTVYP
+537 SDNTDDNNTVYP

-616 KPTPTPTIKPTTA
+616 KPTPTPTIKPTA
-629 PTTEPINTPTTK
+629 
-641 PTAAPTTE
+641 
-649 PTNTPTTKPTVAP
+649 AP

-682 ANTPTT
+682 ANT
-688 KPTAAPTTE
+688 
-697 PTNTPT
+697 
-703 TKPTAAPTTEPTN
+703 
-716 TPTTKP
+716 
-722 TAAPTTEPT
+722 
-731 NTPTTKPTAAP
+731 
-742 TAEPTNTPTTKPT
+742 
-755 VAPTAKPAN
+755 
-764 TSQPPATPVPA
+764 SQPPSTPVPA
-775 PAPTPTPAPTDNT
+775 PAPTPAPTDNT
-788 ASTAPPSDPD
+788 APTAPPSDPD
-798 AAPTSVPTNVPS
+798 AAPTSAPTNVPS
-810 VPPTVVATST
+810 VPPTVM
-820 PSVSPTVAPTNSPS
+820 PTNSPS
-834 DTPTVAPTST
+834 DTPTLAPTNTPTVSPTVAPTST
-844 PSVSPTIAPT
+844 PSVSPTVAPT
-854 KKPASVKTK
+854 KKPASAKTK
-863 FSDKKSGIYFKISN
+863 FADKKSGIYFKISN

-889 SSKTNIV
+889 SNKTNIV

>member
-272 SSILYSDVDINLY
+272 SSILNSDVDINLY
-285 ADKPDSSA
+285 ADNPDSSA
-293 QVSGITGFDTA
+293 QVSGITGFDTT
-304 NHNGKVNITLTKN
+304 NHNGKVNVTLTKN

-378 APADD
+378 APADN

-445 DTFAELKTEIEDNI
+445 DTFAELKTETEDNI
-459 KKWSIYKKSGSES
+459 KKWSIYKKSGSEPD
-472 NDTDFKSFEI
+472 DTDFKSFEI

-512 IPDNMN
+512 IPDYSILM
-518 VRYNLEYQIIKDG
+518 RNLDYQIIKDG

-537 SDNTDDDNTVYP
+537 SDNTDADNTVYP

-616 KPTPTPTIKPTTA
+616 KPTPTPTIKPTAA
-629 PTTEPINTPTTK
+629 PTTEPANTPTTK
-641 PTAAPTTE
+641 PTAAPTAE
-649 PTNTPTTKPTVAP
+649 PT
-662 TTEPTNTPTTKPT
+662 
-675 AAPTTEP
+675 
-682 ANTPTT
+682 NTPTT

-742 TAEPTNTPTTKPT
+742 TTEPANTPTTKPT
-755 VAPTAKPAN
+755 AAPTTEPAN
-764 TSQPPATPVPA
+764 TSQPPSTPVPA
-775 PAPTPTPAPTDNT
+775 PAPTPAPTDNT
-788 ASTAPPSDPD
+788 APTAPPSDPD
-798 AAPTSVPTNVPS
+798 AGPTSVPTNVPAVS
-810 VPPTVVATST
+810 PTVMPTNS
-820 PSVSPTVAPTNSPS
+820 PSDTPTVAPTNSPS
-834 DTPTVAPTST
+834 DTPTLVPTST
-844 PSVSPTIAPT
+844 PSVSPTVAPT

-863 FSDKKSGIYFKISN
+863 FADKKGGIYFKISN

-901 KYKNKSYKVVSVAPK
+901 KYKNKSYKVVSIAPK
-916 AFYNKSKLKK
+916 AFYNKSKVKK
-926 VCINANITTL
+926 VSINANITTI

-961 RNAFKNINKK
+961 RNAFKSINKK
-971 AKFYVPKKAYA
+971 AKFYVPKKAYT
-982 KYRKTLTSKTGFNK
+982 KYRKTLTSKTGFSK

>member
-110 NITIAGNDTEKSVL
+110 NITIAGNDTEKSIL

-272 SSILYSDVDINLY
+272 SSILNSDVDINLY
-285 ADKPDSSA
+285 ADNPDSSA

-304 NHNGKVNITLTKN
+304 NHNGKVNVTLTKN

-390 LLNNEQT
+390 LLNNKQT

-445 DTFAELKTEIEDNI
+445 DTFAELKTETEDNI
-459 KKWSIYKKSGSES
+459 KKWSIYKKSGSEPD
-472 NDTDFKSFEI
+472 DTDFKSFEI
-482 TDGPDIIYPTEFYHD
+482 TDGPDIIYPTEFYQD

-512 IPDNMN
+512 IPNYLILMS
-518 VRYNLEYQIIKDG
+518 NLDYQIIKDG

-572 IETDDVAKLKN
+572 IKTDDETKLKN

-611 AEPTT
+611 AKPTT
-616 KPTPTPTIKPTTA
+616 KPTPTPTI
-629 PTTEPINTPTTK
+629 K

-649 PTNTPTTKPTVAP
+649 PTNTPTTKPTAAP
-662 TTEPTNTPTTKPT
+662 TAEPANTPTTKPT

-697 PTNTPT
+697 P
-703 TKPTAAPTTEPTN
+703 
-716 TPTTKP
+716 
-722 TAAPTTEPT
+722 
-731 NTPTTKPTAAP
+731 
-742 TAEPTNTPTTKPT
+742 
-755 VAPTAKPAN
+755 AN
-764 TSQPPATPVPA
+764 TSQPPSTPVPA
-775 PAPTPTPAPTDNT
+775 PAPTPAPTDNT
-788 ASTAPPSDPD
+788 APTAPPSDPD

-810 VPPTVVATST
+810 VPPTVM
-820 PSVSPTVAPTNSPS
+820 PTNSPS
-834 DTPTVAPTST
+834 DTPTLAPTNTPSVSPTVAPTST
-844 PSVSPTIAPT
+844 PSVSPTVAPI

>member
-272 SSILYSDVDINLY
+272 SSILNSDVDINLY
-285 ADKPDSSA
+285 ADNPDSSA

-304 NHNGKVNITLTKN
+304 NHNGKVNVTLTKN

-326 DIDCLKLDNNSR
+326 DIDFLKLDNNSR

-343 SNIFDVKNVILG
+343 SNIFDAKNVILG

-378 APADD
+378 APTDD

-445 DTFAELKTEIEDNI
+445 DTFAELKTETEDNI
-459 KKWSIYKKSGSES
+459 KKWSIYKKSGSEPD
-472 NDTDFKSFEI
+472 DTDFKSFEI

-512 IPDNMN
+512 IPDYSILM
-518 VRYNLEYQIIKDG
+518 RNLDYQIIKDR

-537 SDNTDDDNTVYP
+537 SDNTDADNTVYP

-616 KPTPTPTIKPTTA
+616 KPTPTPTIKPTA
-629 PTTEPINTPTTK
+629 
-641 PTAAPTTE
+641 
-649 PTNTPTTKPTVAP
+649 AP

-688 KPTAAPTTE
+688 KPTAAPTTK

-703 TKPTAAPTTEPTN
+703 IKPTAAPTT
-716 TPTTKP
+716 K
-722 TAAPTTEPT
+722 PT

-755 VAPTAKPAN
+755 AAPTTEPAN
-764 TSQPPATPVPA
+764 TSQPPSTPVPA
-775 PAPTPTPAPTDNT
+775 PAPTPAPTDNT
-788 ASTAPPSDPD
+788 APTAPPSDPD
-798 AAPTSVPTNVPS
+798 AAPTSVPTNVP
-810 VPPTVVATST
+810 A
-820 PSVSPTVAPTNSPS
+820 VSPTVMPTNSPS
-834 DTPTVAPTST
+834 DTPTLAPTNTPSVSPTVAPTST
-844 PSVSPTIAPT
+844 PSVSPTVAPT
-854 KKPASVKTK
+854 KKPASAKTK
-863 FSDKKSGIYFKISN
+863 FADKKSGIYFKISN

-889 SSKTNIV
+889 SNKTNIV

-926 VCINANITTL
+926 VCINSNITTL

>member
-272 SSILYSDVDINLY
+272 SSILNSDVDINLY
-285 ADKPDSSA
+285 ADNPDSSA
-293 QVSGITGFDTA
+293 QVSGITGFDTT
-304 NHNGKVNITLTKN
+304 NHNGKVNVTLTKN

-445 DTFAELKTEIEDNI
+445 DTFAELKTETEDNI
-459 KKWSIYKKSGSES
+459 KKWSIYKKSGSEPD
-472 NDTDFKSFEI
+472 DTDFKSFEI
-482 TDGPDIIYPTEFYHD
+482 TDGPDIIYPTEFYQD

-512 IPDNMN
+512 IPDYSILM
-518 VRYNLEYQIIKDG
+518 RNLDYQIIKDG

-537 SDNTDDDNTVYP
+537 SDNTDDNNTVYP

-616 KPTPTPTIKPTTA
+616 KPTPTPTIKPT
-629 PTTEPINTPTTK
+629 
-641 PTAAPTTE
+641 
-649 PTNTPTTKPTVAP
+649 
-662 TTEPTNTPTTKPT
+662 
-675 AAPTTEP
+675 
-682 ANTPTT
+682 
-688 KPTAAPTTE
+688 AAPTTE

-742 TAEPTNTPTTKPT
+742 TTEPANTPTTKPT
-755 VAPTAKPAN
+755 AAPTTEPAN
-764 TSQPPATPVPA
+764 TSQPPSTPVPA
-775 PAPTPTPAPTDNT
+775 PAPTPAPTDNT
-788 ASTAPPSDPD
+788 APTAPPSDPD

-810 VPPTVVATST
+810 VS
-820 PSVSPTVAPTNSPS
+820 
-834 DTPTVAPTST
+834 PTVAPTST
-844 PSVSPTIAPT
+844 PSVSPTLAPT

>member
-272 SSILYSDVDINLY
+272 SSILNSDVDINLY
-285 ADKPDSSA
+285 ADNPDSSA

-304 NHNGKVNITLTKN
+304 NHNGKVNVTLTKN

-326 DIDCLKLDNNSR
+326 DIDFLKLDNNSR

-445 DTFAELKTEIEDNI
+445 DTFAELKTETEDNI
-459 KKWSIYKKSGSES
+459 KKWSIYKKSGSEPD
-472 NDTDFKSFEI
+472 DTDFKSFEI
-482 TDGPDIIYPTEFYHD
+482 TDDPDIIYPTEFYHD

-512 IPDNMN
+512 IPDYSILM
-518 VRYNLEYQIIKDG
+518 RNLDYQIIKDR

-537 SDNTDDDNTVYP
+537 SDNTDADNTVYP

-616 KPTPTPTIKPTTA
+616 KPTPTPTIKPT
-629 PTTEPINTPTTK
+629 
-641 PTAAPTTE
+641 
-649 PTNTPTTKPTVAP
+649 
-662 TTEPTNTPTTKPT
+662 
-675 AAPTTEP
+675 
-682 ANTPTT
+682 
-688 KPTAAPTTE
+688 
-697 PTNTPT
+697 
-703 TKPTAAPTTEPTN
+703 
-716 TPTTKP
+716 
-722 TAAPTTEPT
+722 AAPTTEPT

-755 VAPTAKPAN
+755 AAPTTEPAN
-764 TSQPPATPVPA
+764 T
-775 PAPTPTPAPTDNT
+775 PTTKPTAAPTDNT
-788 ASTAPPSDPD
+788 APTAPPSDPD

-810 VPPTVVATST
+810 VS
-820 PSVSPTVAPTNSPS
+820 
-834 DTPTVAPTST
+834 PTVAPTST
-844 PSVSPTIAPT
+844 PSVSPTVAPT
-854 KKPASVKTK
+854 KKPASAKTK
-863 FSDKKSGIYFKISN
+863 FADKKSGIYFKISN

-889 SSKTNIV
+889 SNKTNIV

-971 AKFYVPKKAYA
+971 AKFYVPKKSYA

>member
-272 SSILYSDVDINLY
+272 SSILNSDVDINLY
-285 ADKPDSSA
+285 ADNPDSAA

-304 NHNGKVNITLTKN
+304 NHNGKVNVTLTKN

-390 LLNNEQT
+390 LLNNKQT

-649 PTNTPTTKPTVAP
+649 PTNTPTTKPTAAP

-682 ANTPTT
+682 ANT
-688 KPTAAPTTE
+688 
-697 PTNTPT
+697 
-703 TKPTAAPTTEPTN
+703 
-716 TPTTKP
+716 
-722 TAAPTTEPT
+722 
-731 NTPTTKPTAAP
+731 
-742 TAEPTNTPTTKPT
+742 
-755 VAPTAKPAN
+755 
-764 TSQPPATPVPA
+764 SQPPSTPVPA
-775 PAPTPTPAPTDNT
+775 PAPTPAPTDNT
-788 ASTAPPSDPD
+788 APTSPPSDPD
-798 AAPTSVPTNVPS
+798 AGPTSVPTNVP
-810 VPPTVVATST
+810 A
-820 PSVSPTVAPTNSPS
+820 VSPTVMPTNSPS

-844 PSVSPTIAPT
+844 PSVSPTVAPT

-889 SSKTNIV
+889 SNKTNIV